1 MAVQVVT
8 KKAKVTDVSKVDV
21 TEIVLPE
28 VVDDFGTQALKLAKK
43 KEKLAPLEKA
53 VTAAEK
59 EILNSVDEVFDEA
72 TDVTLFGEEFDLVI
86 GPKGQR
92 TTLVDT
98 LKAAEMLGE
107 DLFLKLATI
116 SITNLKKYLT
126 PEQVEAVTETKYAT
140 KRRVK
145 VEVK

>member
-1 MAVQVVT
+1 MAVQVVK

-28 VVDDFGTQALKLAKK
+28 IVDNFASQAVKLAKK
-43 KEKLAPLEKA
+43 KEKIAPLQKA
-53 VTAAEK
+53 VDAGEK
-59 EILNSVDEVFDEA
+59 EILTAVDEVIDEA
-72 TDVTLFGEEFDLVI
+72 TDIVLNGEEYDLVI

-92 TTLVDT
+92 TALVDT

-107 DLFLKLATI
+107 DLFLKLATV

-126 PEQVEAVTETKYAT
+126 PEQVAAVTETSYAT

>member
-1 MAVQVVT
+1 MAVQVVK

-21 TEIVLPE
+21 TEVVLPE
-28 VVDDFGTQALKLAKK
+28 VVDDFASQAVKLAKK
-43 KEKLAPLEKA
+43 KEKIAPLQKSVDA
-53 VTAAEK
+53 GEK
-59 EILNSVDEVFDEA
+59 EILKTVDEVFDEG
-72 TDVTLFGEEFDLVI
+72 TPVTLNGEEYDLVI

-92 TTLVDT
+92 TEIVDT
-98 LKAAEMLGE
+98 LAAAQMLGE
-107 DLFLKLATI
+107 ELFLKLATV

-126 PEQVEAVTETKYAT
+126 PEQVAAVTETKYAT

>member
-1 MAVQVVT
+1 MPVT
-8 KKAKVTDVSKVDV
+8 IVNKQAKVKDVSKLDV

-28 VVDDFGTQALKLAKK
+28 IVDAFGEQAVKLAKK
-43 KEKLAPLEKA
+43 KEKIAPLEKSVSA
-53 VTAAEK
+53 SEK
-59 EILNSVDEVFDEA
+59 EILKAVDEVIDESV
-72 TDVTLFGEEFDLVI
+72 DITLLGEDYDLVI

-92 TTLVDT
+92 TEVTNTLR
-98 LKAAEMLGE
+98 AAELLGE
-107 DLFLKLATI
+107 DLFLKLATV

-126 PEQVEAVTETKYAT
+126 PEQVAEVTKTEYKT